1 MPWKHE
7 WVDPELAFKCST
19 YSPSTGR
26 KTIRVYLSYKDEN
39 WAEPLDYH
47 YTLHDGKPQTD
58 TSHASNAH
66 GIFDFD
72 IRDFA
77 TYDESLTH
85 HQIMQAAIDQEL
97 CTIEDIMIYIEPTSP
112 GQTDAKH

>member
-26 KTIRVYLSYKDEN
+26 KTIRVYLAYKDDN

-58 TSHASNAH
+58 TTYANNRH

-72 IRDFA
+72 IRDFP
-77 TYDESLTH
+77 TYHDDLTH
-85 HQIMQAAIDQEL
+85 QHIMQLAIDRQL
-97 CTIEDIMIYIEPTSP
+97 CTIEDVMIYIQPINRGSNAT
-112 GQTDAKH
+112 Q